1 MSRFISAHIYNQTL
15 HIFFK
20 KIIKKSKFLK
30 NININ
35 EQYISYIHGRECC
48 IKIKKDKW
56 LSIKGCG
63 WQIGPPT
70 IYYSKKDPLFFGI
83 LDAVRANREF
93 QVSKRLNSQLKN
105 VFAKCVDIVEY
116 DVTKIQNEFKIKL
129 PKNYLPC
136 LLIRMVKSPYRL
148 EDIALM
154 HKKNLAKISFQKKF
168 GYGYSGIVKFQKKL
182 LNNILKYHS
191 IGCVNDTLEWN
202 NITTYGEIIDLE
214 LFHHPKIYS
223 RKSIT
228 KINTNLKHRIEKE
241 VIYFI
246 EIIYKLGEILGYN
259 LNLKDISE
267 LSYNMIPNK
276 DKDLS
281 FSKILLKIS
290 KMK

>member
-1 MSRFISAHIYNQTL
+1 M

-35 EQYISYIHGRECC
+35 EQYISFIHGRECC

-154 HKKNLAKISFQKKF
+154 HKKKPCKNF
-168 GYGYSGIVKFQKKL
+168 
-182 LNNILKYHS
+182 
-191 IGCVNDTLEWN
+191 
-202 NITTYGEIIDLE
+202 
-214 LFHHPKIYS
+214 
-223 RKSIT
+223 
-228 KINTNLKHRIEKE
+228 
-241 VIYFI
+241 
-246 EIIYKLGEILGYN
+246 
-259 LNLKDISE
+259 
-267 LSYNMIPNK
+267 
-276 DKDLS
+276 
-281 FSKILLKIS
+281 FSKKIWIWILRNCKIS
-290 KMK
+290 KKIA

>member
-1 MSRFISAHIYNQTL
+1 
-15 HIFFK
+15 
-20 KIIKKSKFLK
+20 
-30 NININ
+30 
-35 EQYISYIHGRECC
+35 
-48 IKIKKDKW
+48 
-56 LSIKGCG
+56 
-63 WQIGPPT
+63 
-70 IYYSKKDPLFFGI
+70 
-83 LDAVRANREF
+83 
-93 QVSKRLNSQLKN
+93 
-105 VFAKCVDIVEY
+105 
-116 DVTKIQNEFKIKL
+116 
-129 PKNYLPC
+129 
-136 LLIRMVKSPYRL
+136 MVKSPYRL